1 MFGSIFS
8 FLSKDIAIDLGTANT
23 LFYVKGDGI
32 LLNEPSVV
40 VVERSTNKIVYIG
53 KAAKEMMGKTPPDL
67 EVIRP
72 LKDGVISDFDVTK
85 AMIQYFIG
93 QVLKKRKFFKP
104 RIAVCIPA
112 GITAVEKKAVI
123 DSCLMAGGRDVLLI
137 EEPMAAAIGAGLNIE
152 EPSGNMV
159 VDIGGG
165 TTEVAVISLSA
176 ITYSESVRVAGDEAN
191 ESIMSYLRQKYN
203 LIIGE
208 NTAEKIKIAIGS
220 AYELDEELTYEVSG
234 RDLVSGIPKSIVLT
248 DKEVREALQEPVK
261 AIVNAIKRALE
272 NTPPE
277 LSADILDKGIYLTG
291 GGALLKGLDKLIS
304 KETGLYV
311 TVTEDPLT
319 DVVKGTGRA
328 LEEYKRF
335 KKVFVS

>member
-1 MFGSIFS
+1 MLSAILNFF
-8 FLSKDIAIDLGTANT
+8 SKDIAIDLGTANT

-40 VVERSTNKIVYIG
+40 VVNRRDNKIVYIG
-53 KAAKEMMGKTPPDL
+53 KSAKEMIGKTPPDL

-85 AMIQYFIG
+85 AMIQHFITL
-93 QVLKKRKFFKP
+93 VLKKRKFFKP

-123 DSCLMAGGRDVLLI
+123 DSCLMAGGREVLLI
-137 EEPMAAAIGAGLNIE
+137 EEPMAAAIGASLDIE
-152 EPSGNMV
+152 KPSGNMV

-176 ITYSESVRVAGDEAN
+176 IAYSESVRVAGDEAN
-191 ESIMSYLRQKYN
+191 EAIMNYLKQKYN

-220 AYELDEELTYEVSG
+220 AYELEEELTYEVSG
-234 RDLVSGIPKSIVLT
+234 RDLVSGIPKSIILS
-248 DKEVREALQEPVK
+248 DKEIREALNEPVR
-261 AIVNAIKRALE
+261 AIVNAIKKALE
-272 NTPPE
+272 QTPPE

-304 KETGLYV
+304 AETGLHV

-319 DVVKGTGRA
+319 DVVKGTGKA
-328 LEEYKRF
+328 IEEYKKY

>member
-40 VVERSTNKIVYIG
+40 VIEKGTNKIVYIG

-85 AMIQYFIG
+85 AMIQYFIA

-191 ESIMSYLRQKYN
+191 EAIMSYLRQKYN

-248 DKEVREALQEPVK
+248 DKEIREALQEPVK

-277 LSADILDKGIYLTG
+277 LSADILEKGIYLTG

-319 DVVKGTGRA
+319 DVVKGTGKA
-328 LEEYKRF
+328 IEEYKRF

>member
-1 MFGSIFS
+1 MLSSILNF
-8 FLSKDIAIDLGTANT
+8 FSKDIAIDLGTANT

-40 VVERSTNKIVYIG
+40 VVNKRDNKIVYIG
-53 KAAKEMMGKTPPDL
+53 KPAKEMIGKTPPDL

-85 AMIQYFIG
+85 TMIQYFIT

-123 DSCLMAGGRDVLLI
+123 DSCLMAGGREILLI
-137 EEPMAAAIGAGLNIE
+137 EEPMAAAIGAGLDIE
-152 EPSGNMV
+152 KPSGNMV

-176 ITYSESVRVAGDEAN
+176 IAYSESVRVAGDEAN
-191 ESIMSYLRQKYN
+191 EAIMSYLKQKYN

-208 NTAEKIKIAIGS
+208 NTAEKIKIAIGN
-220 AYELDEELTYEVSG
+220 AYELGEELTYEVSG
-234 RDLVSGIPKSIVLT
+234 RDLVSGIPKSIILT
-248 DKEVREALQEPVK
+248 DKEVREALDEPVK

-272 NTPPE
+272 QTPPE
-277 LSADILDKGIYLTG
+277 LSADILEKGIYLTG

-304 KETGLYV
+304 TETGLKV

-319 DVVKGTGRA
+319 DVVKGTGKA
-328 LEEYKRF
+328 IEEFKKY

>member
-1 MFGSIFS
+1 MLKAILSLF
-8 FLSKDIAIDLGTANT
+8 SKDIAIDLGTANT

-40 VVERSTNKIVYIG
+40 VVNRRDNKIVYIG
-53 KAAKEMMGKTPPDL
+53 KAAKDMIGKTPPDL

-85 AMIQYFIG
+85 AMIQHFLT

-104 RIAVCIPA
+104 KIAVCIPA

-152 EPSGNMV
+152 EPVGNMV

-165 TTEVAVISLSA
+165 TTEVAIISLGA
-176 ITYSESVRVAGDEAN
+176 IAYSESVRVAGDEAN
-191 ESIMSYLRQKYN
+191 ESIMSYLKQKYN

-220 AYELDEELTYEVSG
+220 AFELDEELSYEVSG
-234 RDLVSGIPKSIVLT
+234 RDLVSGIPKSVILT
-248 DKEVREALQEPVK
+248 AAEIREALQEPVR
-261 AIVNAIKRALE
+261 AIVDAVKRALE
-272 NTPPE
+272 KTPPE
-277 LSADILDKGIYLTG
+277 LSADILERGLYLTG
-291 GGALLKGLDKLIS
+291 GGALLKGLDKLITS
-304 KETGLYV
+304 ETGLHV

-319 DVVKGTGRA
+319 DVVKGTGKA

-335 KKVFVS
+335 RKVFVS